1 MTSSDLL
8 LAWHPEPLLL
18 EPLQLT
24 ALLVEQQ
31 LVGDGV
37 GMEGPLGEGQGVVT
51 PGPER
56 CGGFLQSNKANYYT

>member
-1 MTSSDLL
+1 M
-8 LAWHPEPLLL
+8 LAGHPEPLLL

-37 GMEGPLGEGQGVVT
+37 SVEGALGKSQGVVT
-51 PGPER
+51 PGPKWR
-56 CGGFLQSNKANYYT
+56 GGLLKSNEDIKGTN